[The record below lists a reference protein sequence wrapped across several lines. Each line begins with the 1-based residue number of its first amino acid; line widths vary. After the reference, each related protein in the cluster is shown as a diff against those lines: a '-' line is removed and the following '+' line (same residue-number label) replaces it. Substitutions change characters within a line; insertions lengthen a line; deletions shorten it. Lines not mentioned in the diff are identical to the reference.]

1 MVSNSIIKIAPM
13 KMNILLTLFLTIMVS
28 SCGDKSIPILENG
41 TTQLISNKAYE
52 DFIVEKLEATIN
64 EAKIHENTTNLY
76 LKHITYGFSLD
87 VRVGLF
93 GWNLGTSSSIE
104 FHMIPQKVYEDG
116 L

>member
-1 MVSNSIIKIAPM
+1 
-13 KMNILLTLFLTIMVS
+13 MNKNLILTLFLSIMIC
-28 SCGDKSIPILENG
+28 SCGDRSIPILENG

-52 DFIVEKLEATIN
+52 DFIVEKLAATIN
-64 EAKIHENTTNLY
+64 ETKTHKNISDLY

-93 GWNLGTSSSIE
+93 DWNLGTSSSIE
-104 FHMIPQKVYEDG
+104 FHMLPHKINEED